1 MPSAQLQEF
10 RLRPAVIVSKDE
22 NNSRLDDVMI
32 APCTSNISRQREAT
46 QYLIEG
52 EEISRAGI
60 RVASVVR
67 CESLFTVNKSMI
79 LRVLG
84 RLSSTG
90 ISHVDECLKNALD
103 LD

>member
-1 MPSAQLQEF
+1 MPSEQLQQF

-22 NNSRLDDVMI
+22 NNSRLDDLMI
-32 APCTSNISRQREAT
+32 APCTSNISRQREPT

-52 EEISRAGI
+52 EEIIQAGI

-67 CESLFTVNKSMI
+67 CESLFTIYKSMV

-84 RLSSTG
+84 RLSS
-90 ISHVDECLKNALD
+90 SSMNHLNECLRNALG
-103 LD
+103 LA